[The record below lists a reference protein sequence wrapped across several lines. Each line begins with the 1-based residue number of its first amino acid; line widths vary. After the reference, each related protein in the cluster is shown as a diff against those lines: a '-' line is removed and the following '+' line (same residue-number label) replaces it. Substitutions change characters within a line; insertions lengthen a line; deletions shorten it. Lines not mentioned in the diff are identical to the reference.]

1 MKLIA
6 HATDGSEE
14 ARAALDLAIELCKE
28 TGASLAVISVKP
40 PLPSGKGISLPVTE
54 VEEPHGAEHIAA
66 TAAEVARAAGLKVD
80 TYTPHG
86 DPATEIALVADK
98 LGADLLVVGSR
109 GFGAVH
115 GALVGSVSRA
125 LMKRSKVPVTVVTE
139 RARTHA

>member
-1 MKLIA
+1 MNLIA
-6 HATDGSEE
+6 HATDGSDE

-40 PLPSGKGISLPVTE
+40 PLHAGKGISLPISE
-54 VEEPHGAEHIAA
+54 VEEPQGVEHIAA
-66 TAAEVARAAGLKVD
+66 ASADVARAAGLKVEVH
-80 TYTPHG
+80 TPHG
-86 DPATEIALVADK
+86 DPATEIAAIADG

-139 RARTHA
+139 RARSHA

>member
-1 MKLIA
+1 MNLIA
-6 HATDGSEE
+6 HATDGSDE

-40 PLPSGKGISLPVTE
+40 PLPSGKGISLPVNE
-54 VEEPHGAEHIAA
+54 VEEPHGAEHIAG
-66 TAAEVARAAGLKVD
+66 AAADVARAAGLKVD
-80 TYTPHG
+80 TYAPHG